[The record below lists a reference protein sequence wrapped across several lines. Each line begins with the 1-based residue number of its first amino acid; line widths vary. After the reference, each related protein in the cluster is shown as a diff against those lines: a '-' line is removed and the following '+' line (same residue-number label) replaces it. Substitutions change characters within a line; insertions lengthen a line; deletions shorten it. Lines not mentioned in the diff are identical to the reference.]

1 MRCWGDT
8 RTRTRL
14 IARRGNPDGNGSM
27 AYVCRLWGGY
37 PPNDPVDHKMSKTS
51 VNSENL
57 QKKANQFLQKTPST
71 PSYVLLCG
79 DEVPPTRKQSLSGL
93 LLYPP
98 PVFAK
103 NPVNPVTCAAFP
115 QPRGD
120 EVPPIPQSETR
131 GSY

>member
-1 MRCWGDT
+1 
-8 RTRTRL
+8 
-14 IARRGNPDGNGSM
+14 
-27 AYVCRLWGGY
+27 
-37 PPNDPVDHKMSKTS
+37 MSKTS

-57 QKKANQFLQKTPST
+57 QKKANQFLQKTPSTPSYVLLCGDEVPPTRKQSLSSLLLYPHQFLQKTPST